1 MTLPV
6 ASIAAE
12 LVNALDQ
19 HAVVLLTAPPGAGKS
34 TFLPLYLLQHPDWQ
48 HRRMVMLEPRRLAA
62 KNIASYVAAQ
72 LGEDVGQQVGYQI
85 RYESCVSANT
95 RLTIVTE
102 GVLTRKIQQDPQL
115 SGIDLLIFDEFH
127 ERSLHA
133 DLALAL
139 SLEVQQLNHQLR
151 ILLMSATLA
160 SDALAARL
168 QAPVLSC
175 EGRQFPVQLHYM
187 APNQQPLWQQAAAI
201 ALNAVAQGSV
211 LVFLP
216 GMREINLASQWL
228 AQQWQ
233 LSSSTDSTVM
243 TAMPVQVHAL
253 MGSLTLA
260 EQQAAIAPAPAGFRK
275 IVLATNIAETSL
287 TIDGIVVVVDS
298 GVARKAQF
306 LPRAG
311 FTSLDTVN
319 ISQAAALQ
327 RMGRA
332 GRLQAG
338 ICYRID
344 TAERFRRRPA
354 FDTPAIEKEDLLGL
368 VFDIAQWGAQ
378 VDDLFWLNP
387 PPKAALAAARDTLQ
401 RLEILSSNWQLTALG
416 KQVASLGL
424 APRQGVMLLKAQ
436 QLAGRYGDGC
446 IALAAKL
453 AVVLDERRSS
463 PQVDLIPQLRSTDHG
478 LLANQAM
485 QLARQVGLSGRLP
498 NSQQLPLQ
506 WAALLLSYAFPD
518 RIAQRRGRGYLLV
531 NGAGAELPADDSL
544 QGQDFLVIAELRRYQ
559 QQNVISSAV
568 ALPATDV
575 WQYWLPNCTP
585 INMFALDSE
594 RGRFI
599 AQQRLQLGAL
609 VLKSQNA
616 SQQFTVEQRQQA
628 WQQWFVQ
635 QGLATLPWT
644 ADAEQLCIRVQI
656 ARRLRS
662 EIRWPDYSRAGLLA
676 DCEQWLLPH
685 VLDIQQLSALQKLPL
700 SQFLWQRLDY
710 SQQQLLQQWLPAHWR
725 SVLGTEVA
733 LEYQLLSDPED
744 DQYVIATPTLEHVS
758 SAAPAIANDA
768 IDDSMTATADAKPF
782 RAQAMLAIRIQEMFG
797 QLQTPQIADG
807 KVPVIISLLSPA
819 RRPLQV
825 TADLASFWQNAY
837 QDVKKEMKG
846 RYPKHYWPDDPA
858 VAEPTNKTKKAM
870 QR

>member
-12 LVNALDQ
+12 LVDSLDQ
-19 HAVVLLTAPPGAGKS
+19 HGVVLLTAPPGAGKS
-34 TFLPLYLLQHPDWQ
+34 TFLPLYLLQHPRWQ
-48 HRRMVMLEPRRLAA
+48 QRRIIMLEPRRLAA

-85 RYESCVSANT
+85 RYESCVSAKT

-115 SGIDLLIFDEFH
+115 EGIDLIIFDEFH

-139 SLEVQQLNHQLR
+139 SLEVQQLNSALR
-151 ILLMSATLA
+151 LLLMSATLA

-175 EGRQFPVQLHYM
+175 EGRQFPVQLHYV
-187 APNQQPLWQQAAAI
+187 APNQQPLWQQAASI
-201 ALNAVAQGSV
+201 ALTAVAQGSV

-216 GMREINLASQWL
+216 GMREIDLASQWL
-228 AQQWQ
+228 AQQ
-233 LSSSTDSTVM
+233 LPALAATDGTVL
-243 TAMPVQVHAL
+243 PVQLHAL
-253 MGSLTLA
+253 IGSLSLA
-260 EQQAAIAPAPAGFRK
+260 EQQAAIAPAPAGYAK

-287 TIDGIVVVVDS
+287 TIDGIVAVVDS
-298 GVARKAQF
+298 GVAREAQF

-311 FTSLDTVN
+311 FTSLETVN
-319 ISQAAALQ
+319 ISQAAAVQ

-338 ICYRID
+338 VCYRID

-401 RLEILSSNWQLTALG
+401 RLGVVTPTFQLTALG
-416 KQVASLGL
+416 QQVAALGL
-424 APRQGVMLLKAQ
+424 SPRQGVMLLKAKT
-436 QLAGRYGDGC
+436 LAAKHGDGC
-446 IALAAKL
+446 LALAAKI
-453 AVVLDERRSS
+453 AVLLDERRSS
-463 PQVDLIPQLRSTDHG
+463 RYVDLFSQLGNTDHG
-478 LLANQAM
+478 LLATQAM
-485 QLARQVGLSGRLP
+485 HLARFIGVSGRLP
-498 NSQQLPLQ
+498 SSQQLPLQ
-506 WAALLLSYAFPD
+506 WAALLLSYAYPD

-559 QQNVISSAV
+559 QQNVISSAM
-568 ALPATDV
+568 ALSASDLL
-575 WQYWLPNCTP
+575 QYWLPSCEQ
-585 INMFALDSE
+585 INIFTLDAE

-599 AQQRLQLGAL
+599 AQQRTQLGAL

-616 SQQFTVEQRQQA
+616 KEQLTNAQRQQA
-628 WQQWFVQ
+628 WQQWFMQ
-635 QGLATLPWT
+635 QGLTALPWT
-644 ADAEQLCIRVQI
+644 VDAEQLCIRVQI
-656 ARRLRS
+656 ARRLRADLNL
-662 EIRWPDYSRAGLLA
+662 PDFSRAGLLA
-676 DCEQWLLPH
+676 DCAQWLLPH
-685 VLDIQQLSALQKLPL
+685 VQDIQQLSALEKLPL
-700 SQFLWQRLDY
+700 QHLLWQRLDY
-710 SQQQLLQQWLPAHWR
+710 SQQQLLQQWLPSHWR

-733 LEYQLLSDPED
+733 LEYKVLSDPAD
-744 DQYVIATPTLEHVS
+744 DQPIAATTEFEHAF
-758 SAAPAIANDA
+758 SA
-768 IDDSMTATADAKPF
+768 ATADAAIVDSLTTVTHAVPF